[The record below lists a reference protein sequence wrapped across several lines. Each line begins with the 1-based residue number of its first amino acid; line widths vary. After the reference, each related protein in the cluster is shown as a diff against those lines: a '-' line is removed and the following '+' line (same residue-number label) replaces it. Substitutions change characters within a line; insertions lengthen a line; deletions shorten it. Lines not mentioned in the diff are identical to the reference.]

1 MKKYLNHICSKIKQ
15 NMNECEKGKS
25 LMRGG
30 GGGGGWGGKQK

>member
-15 NMNECEKGKS
+15 NMNECAKGKN

-30 GGGGGWGGKQK
+30 GVKQK